1 MTGPVQRGRH
11 YLRVDGRATLPV
23 GAHVVP
29 PAGPDWPWRVGAEA
43 FERAF
48 TDMAALGLDA
58 ALREVK
64 DNRGTLFDPD
74 AVDACERVLTR
85 GDFELPQA

>member
-1 MTGPVQRGRH
+1 MPGTLIEPVVA
-11 YLRVDGRATLPV
+11 LVTVNVLAVAD
-23 GAHVVP
+23 VV
-29 PAGPDWPWRVGAEA
+29 EA
-43 FERAF
+43 
-48 TDMAALGLDA
+48 MASDRPYRPSLGLDA
-58 ALREVK
+58 ALREIK